1 MRGHNKPPVEGE
13 IVKQSQV
20 EEIPGIDPRFAAIGR
35 AAMKAAGVVLV
46 KEAEWDA
53 ADEAI
58 AEMYDALLA
67 AKVFI
72 ELMRTIAPFHP
83 EMNRIADMVKDVNDE
98 IEAALCAC
106 ERYQEEGK

>member
-1 MRGHNKPPVEGE
+1 MRGHNKPPIEGE
-13 IVKQSQV
+13 ILNKSEV
-20 EEIPGIDPRFAAIGR
+20 EEIPGIDPRFTAIGR

-67 AKVFI
+67 AKGFL
-72 ELMRTIAPFHP
+72 ESMQMIAPFHP
-83 EMNRIADMVKDVNDE
+83 EMNRLTDKLKDVNEE

-106 ERYQEEGK
+106 ERYQEIEK